1 MKLFK
6 LINNLNNYNLKF
18 ISSYLYK
25 YAWIYPFRASPST
38 LFVDIIYKNFCQK
51 RLDICKK
58 LYNLV
63 KIDKKLL
70 KVGCAM

>member
-25 YAWIYPFRASPST
+25 Y
-38 LFVDIIYKNFCQK
+38 
-51 RLDICKK
+51 KK
-58 LYNLV
+58 PINN
-63 KIDKKLL
+63 
-70 KVGCAM
+70 